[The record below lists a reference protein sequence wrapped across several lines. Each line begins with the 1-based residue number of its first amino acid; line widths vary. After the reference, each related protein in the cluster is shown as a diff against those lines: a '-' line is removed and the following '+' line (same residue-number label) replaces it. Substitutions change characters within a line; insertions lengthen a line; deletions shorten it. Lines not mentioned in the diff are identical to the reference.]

1 MQEGG
6 QDMAVSEQS
15 KKENKQKNTLLV
27 LSVILVISVFLNIY
41 QLFYIKQIETSFETL
56 EQRYIELLEDV
67 QLDN

>member
-1 MQEGG
+1 
-6 QDMAVSEQS
+6 MAVSEQS

>member
-1 MQEGG
+1 
-6 QDMAVSEQS
+6 MAVSEQS

-56 EQRYIELLEDV
+56 EQRYIELFEDV
-67 QLDN
+67 QSDN

>member
-1 MQEGG
+1 
-6 QDMAVSEQS
+6 MAVSEQS

-56 EQRYIELLEDV
+56 EQRYIELLEGV

>member
-1 MQEGG
+1 
-6 QDMAVSEQS
+6 MAVSEQS

-56 EQRYIELLEDV
+56 EQRYIELLEDI
-67 QLDN
+67 QSNN

>member
-1 MQEGG
+1 
-6 QDMAVSEQS
+6 MAVSEQS
-15 KKENKQKNTLLV
+15 KKEIKQKNTLLV

>member
-1 MQEGG
+1 
-6 QDMAVSEQS
+6 MAVSEHS

-56 EQRYIELLEDV
+56 EQRYMELVEELK
-67 QLDN
+67 